1 MHNKNYSCFKFITS
15 LAGTFLLFSIL
26 SCYSNLMDKI
36 AKTKPKIFIIK
47 LSNMWWLTFAV
58 WIFVVIALYSTF
70 APNIG
75 FVLVLYALMLFTIPI
90 SWVITLLI
98 VLFRKIKNK
107 SNSKIAKNSLLL
119 LLALTASL
127 FIEAGLAMR
136 YYNNE
141 KNHETSE
148 SLVSNLDK
156 AIIEFGS
163 VPEFNYKAFN
173 LYTDS
178 FIKYSDSSSKYV
190 ATYTPTTSLYY
201 EGQKYTGTVEL
212 AIYNLDDQR
221 YSCNISAQT
230 CISVDVGVKKYS
242 TEFSN
247 NLSYFYVQS
256 DNVFELSQINL
267 SPKLPESEVIEI
279 LTKIR

>member
-1 MHNKNYSCFKFITS
+1 MVK
-15 LAGTFLLFSIL
+15 
-26 SCYSNLMDKI
+26 M
-36 AKTKPKIFIIK
+36 AKTKPKTFIIK
-47 LSNMWWLTFAV
+47 LSNMWWLTFAI
-58 WIFVVIALYSTF
+58 WILVVTAMYYTI

-107 SNSKIAKNSLLL
+107 SNTKIAKNTLLL

-127 FIEAGLAMR
+127 FIEAGLVIR

-141 KNHETSE
+141 KNHDTSE
-148 SLVSNLDK
+148 SVVSDRDK
-156 AIIEFGS
+156 AIIEFSS
-163 VPEFNYKAFN
+163 VPEFKSEAFN

-201 EGQKYTGTVEL
+201 EGQIYTGAVEL
-212 AIYNLDDQR
+212 AVYNLDDQR
-221 YSCNISAQT
+221 YSCNKYAQK
-230 CISVDVGVKKYS
+230 CISVDAGVQKYS

-256 DNVFELSQINL
+256 DDVFELSQINL
-267 SPKLPESEVIEI
+267 SPKLPESEVIDL
-279 LTKIR
+279 LTKIK

>member
-1 MHNKNYSCFKFITS
+1 MHNSIVHIR
-15 LAGTFLLFSIL
+15 FLFHIFN
-26 SCYSNLMDKI
+26 CYSNLMGKVT
-36 AKTKPKIFIIK
+36 KTKPKKIIIE
-47 LSNMWWLTFAV
+47 LSKMWWLTFAI
-58 WIFVVIALYSTF
+58 WILVVTAMYYTI

-107 SNSKIAKNSLLL
+107 SNSKIAKNTLLL

-127 FIEAGLAMR
+127 FIEAGLVIR

-141 KNHETSE
+141 KNHTDSK
-148 SLVSNLDK
+148 NLISDRNK

-163 VPEFNYKAFN
+163 VPEFKSEAFN

-212 AIYNLDDQR
+212 AVYNLDDQR
-221 YSCNISAQT
+221 YSCNKSAQK
-230 CISVDVGVKKYS
+230 CISVDAGVQKYS
-242 TEFSN
+242 TKFSN
-247 NLSYFYVQS
+247 NLSYFYTQNDRVY
-256 DNVFELSQINL
+256 ELSQINL
-267 SPKLPESEVIEI
+267 NPKLSESETIEVLI
-279 LTKIR
+279 KNK